1 MQTSASPNKL
11 CTSVF
16 LNSTASAI
24 SNSFTQKWIDLINRQ
39 EELKRISSSPRQT

>member
-16 LNSTASAI
+16 LNSTTSAI
-24 SNSFTQKWIDLINRQ
+24 SYSFTQKWIELINRQ
-39 EELKRISSSPRQT
+39 EEHKRTSSARQK